1 MKVSLII
8 TTYNWVEALNVTLQS
23 AMQQS
28 ILPNEI
34 IIADDGSGQETMDF
48 IKEWQKKS
56 KIPIIHSWQEDKGFR
71 AASSR
76 NKGIAKA
83 KYEYIIMVDGDLHLH
98 KNFIKG
104 HLRHAKEGQF
114 SMGTRVI
121 MNDIFSK
128 KIIENFQLGNKIGF
142 FSKGILKNAKNTI
155 SCDILS
161 SFFSYKTNSC
171 KKVRSANMSCYKK
184 DLLKVN
190 GFNESFIGWGRE
202 DTEIVVR
209 LLNAGIQRKNIKFNA
224 NVLHLYHKECSR
236 KMLPENDKI
245 LQRTINEK
253 LRWCEKGI
261 DRYLKKES
269 I

>member
-8 TTYNWVEALNVTLQS
+8 TTYNWIEALNVTLQS

-98 KNFIKG
+98 KNF
-104 HLRHAKEGQF
+104 RF
-114 SMGTRVI
+114 
-121 MNDIFSK
+121 
-128 KIIENFQLGNKIGF
+128 KITL
-142 FSKGILKNAKNTI
+142 
-155 SCDILS
+155 
-161 SFFSYKTNSC
+161 
-171 KKVRSANMSCYKK
+171 
-184 DLLKVN
+184 
-190 GFNESFIGWGRE
+190 
-202 DTEIVVR
+202 
-209 LLNAGIQRKNIKFNA
+209 
-224 NVLHLYHKECSR
+224 
-236 KMLPENDKI
+236 
-245 LQRTINEK
+245 
-253 LRWCEKGI
+253 
-261 DRYLKKES
+261 
-269 I
+269 